1 MDLELSGKT
10 AIVTGGSRGIGK
22 AIARQLALEGMDV
35 AIVARDR
42 ATLEATAQELQE
54 ETGRRIL
61 GIAADTGSDESVR
74 SMVQQVADVFGH
86 IDVLVNNASELGP
99 TPLPYLADISPDA
112 FMDVLDVNLVA
123 PFRISQAVI
132 RTMLLRG
139 SGLVINI
146 SSDAATHGYPGWGG
160 YAASKAGLE
169 SMTRT
174 WAAELEGTG
183 VRMVSIDPGD
193 MDTVMHRAALPDDD
207 PTRLRRPEES
217 ALEVLA
223 ASGIPRLEPVA

>member
-1 MDLELSGKT
+1 MQVAL
-10 AIVTGGSRGIGK
+10 VTGASRGLGR
-22 AIARQLALEGMDV
+22 ALALELARRGWELSMCARGV
-35 AIVARDR
+35 AALGAVAAEIRSLGAAVLVTEADLRSPRDQER
-42 ATLEATAQELQE
+42 LVALTLE
-54 ETGRRIL
+54 R
-61 GIAADTGSDESVR
+61 
-74 SMVQQVADVFGH
+74 FGH
-86 IDVLVNNASELGP
+86 IDLLINNASELGP

-112 FMDVLDVNLVA
+112 FIDVLDVNLVA

-146 SSDAATHGYPGWGG
+146 TSDAATHGYPGWGG

-183 VRMVSIDPGD
+183 VRMISIDPGD

-223 ASGIPRLEPVA
+223 ASGIPSLEPVA

>member
-1 MDLELSGKT
+1 MQVAL
-10 AIVTGGSRGIGK
+10 VTGASRGLGR
-22 AIARQLALEGMDV
+22 ALALELARRGWALSICVRGV
-35 AIVARDR
+35 AALEAVATEIRSLGTAVLVTEADLR
-42 ATLEATAQELQE
+42 SPRNQERLVALTLE
-54 ETGRRIL
+54 R
-61 GIAADTGSDESVR
+61 
-74 SMVQQVADVFGH
+74 FGH
-86 IDVLVNNASELGP
+86 IDLLINNASELGP
-99 TPLPYLADISPDA
+99 TPLPYLADVSPDA
-112 FMDVLDVNLVA
+112 FIDVLNVNLVA

-146 SSDAATHGYPGWGG
+146 SSDAATHGYPGWGA
-160 YAASKAGLE
+160 YAAAKAGLE

-183 VRMVSIDPGD
+183 VRMISIDPGD

-207 PTRLRRPEES
+207 PTRLRRPEEA

-223 ASGIPRLEPVA
+223 ASGIPSLEPVA

>member
-1 MDLELSGKT
+1 MQVALVTGASRGLGRAFALELARRAWALSICARGV
-10 AIVTGGSRGIGK
+10 APLEAVAVELRSLGAAVLVTEADLRSPRDQE
-22 AIARQLALEGMDV
+22 RLVAL
-35 AIVARDR
+35 
-42 ATLEATAQELQE
+42 TLE
-54 ETGRRIL
+54 R
-61 GIAADTGSDESVR
+61 
-74 SMVQQVADVFGH
+74 FGH
-86 IDVLVNNASELGP
+86 IDLLINNASELGP
-99 TPLPYLADISPDA
+99 TPLPYLADVSPDA
-112 FMDVLDVNLVA
+112 FVDVLNVNLVA

-146 SSDAATHGYPGWGG
+146 TSDAATHGYPGWGA

-174 WAAELEGTG
+174 WLAELEGTG
-183 VRMVSIDPGD
+183 IRMVSLDPGD

-207 PTRLRRPEES
+207 PTTLRRPEEA

-223 ASGIPRLEPVA
+223 ASGIPSLEPVA

>member
-1 MDLELSGKT
+1 MQVAL
-10 AIVTGGSRGIGK
+10 VTGASRGLGR
-22 AIARQLALEGMDV
+22 ALALELARRGWALSICARGLAALEEAEADLRSLGAAVLVTEADLRSPRDQERLV
-35 AIVARDR
+35 AL
-42 ATLEATAQELQE
+42 TLE
-54 ETGRRIL
+54 R
-61 GIAADTGSDESVR
+61 
-74 SMVQQVADVFGH
+74 FGH
-86 IDVLVNNASELGP
+86 VDLLINNASELGP
-99 TPLPYLADISPDA
+99 TPLPYLADVSPDA
-112 FMDVLDVNLVA
+112 FVDVLNVNLVA

-146 SSDAATHGYPGWGG
+146 TSDAATHGYPGWGA

-174 WAAELEGTG
+174 WLAELEGTG
-183 VRMVSIDPGD
+183 IRMVSLDPGD

-207 PTRLRRPEES
+207 PTTLRRPEEA

-223 ASGIPRLEPVA
+223 ASGIPSLEPVA

>member
-1 MDLELSGKT
+1 MQVAL
-10 AIVTGGSRGIGK
+10 VTGASRGLGR
-22 AIARQLALEGMDV
+22 ALALELARRGWALSICARGLAALEEAEADLRSLGAAV
-35 AIVARDR
+35 LVTEAELRSARDQER
-42 ATLEATAQELQE
+42 LVSLTLE
-54 ETGRRIL
+54 R
-61 GIAADTGSDESVR
+61 
-74 SMVQQVADVFGH
+74 FGH
-86 IDVLVNNASELGP
+86 IDLLINNASELGP
-99 TPLPYLADISPDA
+99 TPLPYLADVSPDA
-112 FMDVLDVNLVA
+112 FIDVLNVNLVA

-146 SSDAATHGYPGWGG
+146 SSDAATHGYPGWGA
-160 YAASKAGLE
+160 YAAAKAGLE

-174 WAAELEGTG
+174 WGAELEGSG

>member
-1 MDLELSGKT
+1 MQIAL
-10 AIVTGGSRGIGK
+10 VTGASRGLGR
-22 AIARQLALEGMDV
+22 ALAMELARRGWALSICARGAAALEEV
-35 AIVARDR
+35 AADLRGLGAVLVTEADLRSPRDQERLVAL
-42 ATLEATAQELQE
+42 TLE
-54 ETGRRIL
+54 R
-61 GIAADTGSDESVR
+61 
-74 SMVQQVADVFGH
+74 FGH
-86 IDVLVNNASELGP
+86 IDLLVNNASELGP

-112 FMDVLDVNLVA
+112 FIDVLDVNLVA

>member
-1 MDLELSGKT
+1 MQVAL
-10 AIVTGGSRGIGK
+10 VTGASRGLGR
-22 AIARQLALEGMDV
+22 ALALELARRGWALSICARGV
-35 AIVARDR
+35 AVLGAVAAEIRSLGAAVLVTEADLRSPRDQER
-42 ATLEATAQELQE
+42 LVALTLE
-54 ETGRRIL
+54 R
-61 GIAADTGSDESVR
+61 
-74 SMVQQVADVFGH
+74 FGH
-86 IDVLVNNASELGP
+86 IDLLINNASELGP
-99 TPLPYLADISPDA
+99 TPLPYLADVSPDA
-112 FMDVLDVNLVA
+112 FVDVLNVNLVA

-146 SSDAATHGYPGWGG
+146 TSDAATHGYPGWGA

-174 WAAELEGTG
+174 WLAELEGTG
-183 VRMVSIDPGD
+183 IRMVSLDPGD

-207 PTRLRRPEES
+207 PTTLRRPEEA

-223 ASGIPRLEPVA
+223 ASGIPSLEPVA

>member
-1 MDLELSGKT
+1 MQVAL
-10 AIVTGGSRGIGK
+10 VTGASRGLGR
-22 AIARQLALEGMDV
+22 ALALELARRGWELSICARGV
-35 AIVARDR
+35 AALGAVAAEIRSLGAAVLVTEADLRSPRDQER
-42 ATLEATAQELQE
+42 LVALTLE
-54 ETGRRIL
+54 R
-61 GIAADTGSDESVR
+61 
-74 SMVQQVADVFGH
+74 FGH
-86 IDVLVNNASELGP
+86 IDLLINNASELGP
-99 TPLPYLADISPDA
+99 TPLPYLADVSPDA
-112 FMDVLDVNLVA
+112 FVDVLNVNLVA

-146 SSDAATHGYPGWGG
+146 TSDAATHGYPGWGA

-174 WAAELEGTG
+174 WLAELEGTG
-183 VRMVSIDPGD
+183 IRMVSLDPGD

-207 PTRLRRPEES
+207 PTTLRRPEEA

-223 ASGIPRLEPVA
+223 ASGIPSLEPVA